1 MPSCQDDDD
10 CPPLRESTREEE
22 DDHDDDLGN
31 GENEGVDDQPYAK
44 NEEDTSTLLGLG
56 YHIGLSSVGG
66 RKDSSA

>member
-1 MPSCQDDDD
+1 LSSFE
-10 CPPLRESTREEE
+10 RKYTGEEE

-56 YHIGLSSVGG
+56 YHIGLASVGE
-66 RKDSSA
+66 RKGSSA